1 MTVLASALDSTF
13 TPAAGD
19 FSISVRGGSAILL
32 AAADGTNF
40 VPASPRIANC
50 AVLGRS
56 GDGTTVFKLG
66 ADGPTPTAVLVT
78 Q

>member
-1 MTVLASALDSTF
+1 MSVLASALDTPF

-40 VPASPRIANC
+40 VPASARIANC
-50 AVLGRS
+50 VVLGRS

-66 ADGPTPTAVLVT
+66 ADGPAPTAVRVD